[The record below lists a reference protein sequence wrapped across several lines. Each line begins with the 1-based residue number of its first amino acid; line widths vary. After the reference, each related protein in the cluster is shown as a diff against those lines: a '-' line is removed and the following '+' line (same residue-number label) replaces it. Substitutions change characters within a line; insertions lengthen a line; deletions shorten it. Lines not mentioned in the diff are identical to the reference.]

1 MINNVLNLKMKIHMR
16 KFLIFTL
23 LSVILVSFTSAKK
36 EKDRPVN
43 LIIFIGD
50 GMGTEQ
56 VYAGLTFSGFSMTF
70 TAFPVSGF
78 SITYSADRYI
88 TDSAAG
94 GTAIST
100 GEKTNNGMIAV
111 RPDSS
116 ELTTI
121 FELAKAKGLSTG
133 AVCTSPVTHA
143 TPASFIAH
151 DVSRSNYNEI
161 AMDYLNGTA
170 DVFIGGGKDHFTGR
184 KDGKDLTADLKAIG
198 YEVVYTLDD
207 LRKASSPRIA
217 GLLAGV
223 DMPSIAGGRDPE
235 YLSVATA
242 KAIEVLSKNPKG
254 FVLMV
259 EGSQVDYAGHDN
271 NTDNVIKELID
282 MDRAVAVAYD
292 FAMKSKNTLIVVTAD
307 HETGGMTITGGNVQK
322 KEVTASFST
331 KGHTGVMVPV
341 FAFGPGAE
349 AFAGVQQNTGL
360 FDDFVNL
367 LSLERK

>member
-1 MINNVLNLKMKIHMR
+1 MKKI
-16 KFLIFTL
+16 LIFVVFT
-23 LSVILVSFTSAKK
+23 VVLVSFASAKK
-36 EKDRPVN
+36 EKDKPVN

-50 GMGTEQ
+50 GMGTDQ
-56 VYAGLTFSGFSMTF
+56 VYAGMTYSGFSLTF
-70 TAFPVSGF
+70 PAFPVSGF
-78 SITYSADRYI
+78 SITYSADKYI

-100 GEKTNNGMIAV
+100 GEKTNNGMIAM
-111 RPDSS
+111 RPDST
-116 ELTTI
+116 EITTI
-121 FELAKAKGLSTG
+121 FELAKANGMSTG

-151 DVSRSNYNEI
+151 DISRSNYNAI
-161 AMDYLNGTA
+161 AEDYLKGTA
-170 DVFIGGGKDHFTGR
+170 DLFIGGGKDHFTGR

-242 KAIEVLSKNPKG
+242 KAIEVLSKNPGG

-259 EGSQVDYAGHDN
+259 EGSQIDYAGHDN
-271 NTDNVIKELID
+271 NLDNIIKELVD
-282 MDRAVAVAYD
+282 MDRAVTVAYE
-292 FAMKSKNTLIVVTAD
+292 FAKKSKNTLIVVTAD
-307 HETGGMTITGGNVQK
+307 HETGGLTLTGGNLQDKTVK
-322 KEVTASFST
+322 GSFSS
-331 KGHTGVMVPV
+331 KGHTAVMVPV
-341 FAFGPGAE
+341 FAFGPGAG

-367 LSLERK
+367 LSLKKK

>member
-1 MINNVLNLKMKIHMR
+1 MK
-16 KFLIFTL
+16 KFLLFT
-23 LSVILVSFTSAKK
+23 ILAIIIVSFTSAKK
-36 EKDRPVN
+36 EKERPVN

-56 VYAGLTFSGFSMTF
+56 VYASMTFSGFRMTF
-70 TAFPVSGF
+70 PAFPVSGF
-78 SITYSADRYI
+78 SITYSADKYI

-121 FELAKAKGLSTG
+121 FELAKAKGMSTG

-151 DVSRSNYNEI
+151 DVSRSNYNAI
-161 AMDYLNGTA
+161 AEDYLKGTA
-170 DVFIGGGKDHFTGR
+170 DVFIGGGKGHFTGR
-184 KDGKDLTADLKAIG
+184 KDGKDLTAELKAIG
-198 YEVVYTLDD
+198 YEVVFTLDE
-207 LRKASSPRIA
+207 LRKASSPRLA

-254 FVLMV
+254 FILMV
-259 EGSQVDYAGHDN
+259 EGSQIDYAGHDN
-271 NTDNVIKELID
+271 NSDNIVKEVMD
-282 MDRAVAVAYD
+282 MDRAVKVAYE
-292 FAMKSKNTLIVVTAD
+292 FAKKSGNTLIVVTAD
-307 HETGGMTITGGNVQK
+307 HETGGMTITGGNVQEN
-322 KEVTASFST
+322 EVIASFST

-341 FAFGPGAE
+341 FAFGPGAG
-349 AFAGVQQNTGL
+349 AFAGVQQNTEL

-367 LSLERK
+367 LSLKKK

>member
-1 MINNVLNLKMKIHMR
+1 MKKVLL
-16 KFLIFTL
+16 FTIL
-23 LSVILVSFTSAKK
+23 AVIIVSFTSAKK
-36 EKDRPVN
+36 EKERPVN

-56 VYAGLTFSGFSMTF
+56 VYAGMTFSGFRMTF
-70 TAFPVSGF
+70 PAFPVSGF
-78 SITYSADRYI
+78 NITYSADKYI

-121 FELAKAKGLSTG
+121 FELAKAKGMSTG

-151 DVSRSNYNEI
+151 DVSRSNYNAI
-161 AMDYLNGTA
+161 AEDYLKGTA

-184 KDGKDLTADLKAIG
+184 KDGKDLTAELKAIG
-198 YEVVYTLDD
+198 YEVVFTLDE
-207 LRKASSPRIA
+207 LRKASSPRLA

-254 FVLMV
+254 FILMV
-259 EGSQVDYAGHDN
+259 EGSQIDYAGHDN
-271 NTDNVIKELID
+271 NSDNIVKEVMDL
-282 MDRAVAVAYD
+282 DRAVKVAYE
-292 FAMKSKNTLIVVTAD
+292 FAKKSGNTLIVVTAD
-307 HETGGMTITGGNVQK
+307 HETGGMTITGGDVQK
-322 KEVTASFST
+322 NEVKASFSS
-331 KGHTGVMVPV
+331 KGHTAVMVPV
-341 FAFGPGAE
+341 FAFGPGAG
-349 AFAGVQQNTGL
+349 AFAGVQQNTEL

-367 LSLERK
+367 LSLKKK